1 MNATINSENE
11 TEFHFVLNVINEI
24 RAASKRPD
32 NQAILDHINETLATN
47 MDGNH
52 IDEIL
57 SSLMEK
63 ELIYIYIIP
72 SKEGTSYYIME
83 QMNNNID
90 SNTNNT
96 NDNQITNK
104 YKQFTET

>member
-1 MNATINSENE
+1 MNATINSKNE

-57 SSLMEK
+57 SSLLEK
-63 ELIYIYIIP
+63 ELIYI
-72 SKEGTSYYIME
+72 SYH
-83 QMNNNID
+83 QRKV
-90 SNTNNT
+90 SHTT
-96 NDNQITNK
+96 
-104 YKQFTET
+104 

>member
-57 SSLMEK
+57 SSLLEK
-63 ELIYIYIIP
+63 ELIYIYIYHTI
-72 SKEGTSYYIME
+72 KGRYVILHNGTNE
-83 QMNNNID
+83 
-90 SNTNNT
+90 
-96 NDNQITNK
+96 
-104 YKQFTET
+104 

>member
-57 SSLMEK
+57 SSLLEK
-63 ELIYIYIIP
+63 ELIYI
-72 SKEGTSYYIME
+72 SYH
-83 QMNNNID
+83 QRKV
-90 SNTNNT
+90 SHTT
-96 NDNQITNK
+96 
-104 YKQFTET
+104 